1 MLKKLFTNTLL
12 FGIAPYVPKIVSV
25 FLLPVMTK
33 YLTATDYG
41 IAGVIDA
48 YTQGLTALSTLG
60 FSSVLS
66 IIFFRSK
73 FQYKILWREIYGFL
87 QYWMVIFALL
97 QGTILYFIIPEEA
110 VENKWWIILL
120 TNFSNV
126 FFGATSIIG
135 NSYYVLNMKA
145 LPIVMRTMI
154 AGIATVLA
162 SYLLVVHF
170 RLGYLGWY
178 VGSFVG
184 SFIVNA
190 SYWYTV
196 NIQLKLTPIL
206 NFKKRT
212 ILKYLKVSLPT
223 VPHYY
228 TAFLM
233 NGSSKMVM
241 NVYSCPINILGQANI
256 VLQIGGVLE
265 SWVSAINQA
274 INPMTMKE
282 IRERNELKASTL
294 IYVYLGLTYLCTF
307 LVAVWSREIFSL
319 LISNRELAATYPY
332 AILFVM
338 ALNYRP
344 MYVAASNIFFYYE
357 NTTALLKVSFLSG
370 LIALV
375 LYCLLIPFYSVWGV
389 VIGYYI
395 AAICMGYSGFLTSFF
410 RDKSKVEYPYKK
422 ILLLQVF
429 LTVAAYVI
437 AECAVMLKIIVSL
450 LFVVVVL
457 LLLKKRKDN
466 K

>member
-319 LISNRELAATYPY
+319 LISNTELAATYPY

-357 NTTALLKVSFLSG
+357 DRK
-370 LIALV
+370 
-375 LYCLLIPFYSVWGV
+375 SVV
-389 VIGYYI
+389 
-395 AAICMGYSGFLTSFF
+395 
-410 RDKSKVEYPYKK
+410 
-422 ILLLQVF
+422 
-429 LTVAAYVI
+429 
-437 AECAVMLKIIVSL
+437 
-450 LFVVVVL
+450 
-457 LLLKKRKDN
+457 
-466 K
+466 

>member
-41 IAGVIDA
+41 IAGDIDA

-87 QYWMVIFALL
+87 LYWMVFFALL

-196 NIQLKLTPIL
+196 NIQLK
-206 NFKKRT
+206 
-212 ILKYLKVSLPT
+212 
-223 VPHYY
+223 
-228 TAFLM
+228 
-233 NGSSKMVM
+233 
-241 NVYSCPINILGQANI
+241 
-256 VLQIGGVLE
+256 
-265 SWVSAINQA
+265 
-274 INPMTMKE
+274 
-282 IRERNELKASTL
+282 
-294 IYVYLGLTYLCTF
+294 
-307 LVAVWSREIFSL
+307 
-319 LISNRELAATYPY
+319 
-332 AILFVM
+332 
-338 ALNYRP
+338 
-344 MYVAASNIFFYYE
+344 
-357 NTTALLKVSFLSG
+357 
-370 LIALV
+370 
-375 LYCLLIPFYSVWGV
+375 
-389 VIGYYI
+389 
-395 AAICMGYSGFLTSFF
+395 
-410 RDKSKVEYPYKK
+410 
-422 ILLLQVF
+422 
-429 LTVAAYVI
+429 
-437 AECAVMLKIIVSL
+437 
-450 LFVVVVL
+450 
-457 LLLKKRKDN
+457 
-466 K
+466 